1 MKKSEAATGKPKKNH
16 RLKFTETEDNL
27 LRLVV
32 SKTGTDDWQL
42 VASWMGCRTARQCR
56 DRWKHYLSPMT
67 NTNEWTPAEDQLLVE
82 NYKLLG
88 SHWGAL
94 ASLFPGRTSVGV
106 RNRCCKLL
114 KMKESTENKNKLC
127 IKQPFPSSSS
137 SDLSSPSSPCESTK
151 ILLPPISTLPFPS
164 FVKPNNSKTN
174 PSTPNF
180 SADFTS
186 NLLFSLN

>member
-1 MKKSEAATGKPKKNH
+1 MKKSDAADGKPKKNH

-67 NTNEWTPAEDQLLVE
+67 NTNDWTPAEDQILIE

-114 KMKESTENKNKLC
+114 KMKDSLENPKNISKSSISST
-127 IKQPFPSSSS
+127 SA

-151 ILLPPISTLPFPS
+151 VLLPPISTLPFPS
-164 FVKPNNSKTN
+164 LIPQKSTNSDLN
-174 PSTPNF
+174 SNF

-186 NLLFSLN
+186 NLLLSLS

>member
-1 MKKSEAATGKPKKNH
+1 MNKREASDGKPKKSH

-67 NTNEWTPAEDQLLVE
+67 NTNDWTPAEDQILIE
-82 NYKLLG
+82 NYKVLG

-114 KMKESTENKNKLC
+114 KMKESLENHKN
-127 IKQPFPSSSS
+127 IQVQNNYSTTS

-151 ILLPPISTLPFPS
+151 VLLPPISTIPFPTIM
-164 FVKPNNSKTN
+164 PNSTN
-174 PSTPNF
+174 TIQPTKF

>member
-1 MKKSEAATGKPKKNH
+1 MNKREASETKPKKNH

-67 NTNEWTPAEDQLLVE
+67 NTNDWTPTEDQILVE

-114 KMKESTENKNKLC
+114 KMKESL
-127 IKQPFPSSSS
+127 IKPSAIT
-137 SDLSSPSSPCESTK
+137 SDLSSPSSPCESNK
-151 ILLPPISTLPFPS
+151 VVLPPISTLPFPS
-164 FVKPNNSKTN
+164 MTNSSTN
-174 PSTPNF
+174 SNF
-180 SADFTS
+180 YADFS
-186 NLLFSLN
+186 SSLLSFS